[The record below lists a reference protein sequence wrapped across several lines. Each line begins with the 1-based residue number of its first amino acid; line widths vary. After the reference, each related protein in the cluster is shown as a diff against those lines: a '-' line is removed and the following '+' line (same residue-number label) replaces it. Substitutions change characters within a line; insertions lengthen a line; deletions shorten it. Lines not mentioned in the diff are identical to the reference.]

1 LDILVFGLML
11 VSAGLHAAWNA
22 WVKSRADSTG
32 AVSALVIGAAFPN
45 IAILAVFGFPPA
57 QAWGWIS
64 ITVALSIAAL
74 HLLSLAYREG
84 DFAVSYPL
92 IRGLIPVVLVLAA
105 IPLFG
110 ERPSVANALGVLC
123 VSMGLGL
130 IAWESSMRSRTVT
143 LKGIG
148 FALLAAGITA
158 LSALTD
164 AKGARLSES
173 PFSYAATISFLN
185 GVFMAVFQRA
195 RGKDVG
201 AMMKR
206 HWPILTFGAWL
217 SVASYTLYIWG
228 VMRAP
233 VGLVAALR
241 ETSMVFAILIAAL
254 VLRER
259 VGVWRWAAVAAML
272 SGIVLIRL

>member
-1 LDILVFGLML
+1 VDTLVFSLML
-11 VSAGLHAAWNA
+11 ASAGLHAAWNA
-22 WVKSRADSTG
+22 WVKARADSAG
-32 AVSALVIGAAFPN
+32 AVSALVIGAGVPN
-45 IAILAVFGFPPA
+45 VAVLAVVGFPGP
-57 QAWGWIS
+57 QSWGWIAV
-64 ITVALSIAAL
+64 TVALSIAAL

-110 ERPSVANALGVLC
+110 EWPHAANALGVAC
-123 VSMGLGL
+123 VSAGLGL
-130 IAWESSMRSRTVT
+130 IAWEASMRSRTIT

-148 FALLAAGITA
+148 FAFLAAGITA

-173 PFSYAATISFLN
+173 PFSYAATISVLN
-185 GVFMAVFQRA
+185 GIFMALFQSVRGNDVRA
-195 RGKDVG
+195 MVS
-201 AMMKR
+201 R
-206 HWPILTFGAWL
+206 HWPILTFGAAL
-217 SVASYTLYIWG
+217 SVVSYTIYVWAL
-228 VMRAP
+228 MRAP

-241 ETSMVFAILIAAL
+241 ETSMLFAVAIAAV

-259 VGVWRWAAVAAML
+259 VGLWRWIAVAAMVA
-272 SGIVLIRL
+272 GMFLIRL

>member
-1 LDILVFGLML
+1 MDILVFGLML
-11 VSAGLHAAWNA
+11 TSAGLHAAWNA

-45 IAILAVFGFPPA
+45 IAVLAVFGIPGS
-57 QAWGWIS
+57 QAWGWIA
-64 ITVALSIAAL
+64 ITVVISIAAL

-92 IRGLIPVVLVLAA
+92 IRGLIPVVLVVAA
-105 IPLFG
+105 VPLFG
-110 ERPSVANALGVLC
+110 ERPGAAQALGVLC
-123 VSMGLGL
+123 VSAGLGL
-130 IAWESSMRSRTVT
+130 IAWESSMRSRTMT
-143 LKGIG
+143 LRGLG
-148 FALLAAGITA
+148 FAFMAAAVTA
-158 LSALTD
+158 ASALTD

-185 GVFMAVFQRA
+185 GVVMAAFQGL
-195 RGKDVG
+195 RGQDVPS
-201 AMMKR
+201 MMKR

-228 VMRAP
+228 LMRAP

-241 ETSMVFAILIAAL
+241 ETSMVFAVAIAAV

-259 VGVWRWAAVAAML
+259 IGAWRWAAVAVMV
-272 SGIVLIRL
+272 SGMMLIRL